1 MRNAQLTQFK
11 RELYYDDWTKNMYL
25 QMVKDMLTRIC
36 ELYNMFLHL
45 RLLIWTQIMPTL
57 GSEFGSRFVSLAKQV

>member
-25 QMVKDMLTRIC
+25 QMVKDMLTL
-36 ELYNMFLHL
+36 EY
-45 RLLIWTQIMPTL
+45 
-57 GSEFGSRFVSLAKQV
+57 VSYTTCSYT

>member
-25 QMVKDMLTRIC
+25 QMVKDMLTL
-36 ELYNMFLHL
+36 EY
-45 RLLIWTQIMPTL
+45 
-57 GSEFGSRFVSLAKQV
+57 VS